1 MSYERN
7 LLPLDKATIR
17 FSVTISTDDPQEAL
31 RQTVLDTNSKI
42 QLLASPK
49 PATLLDGAVDGGT
62 SALDSVQSVVDD
74 WSPLLEKLQIFCNIM
89 DGVAEVYNMIK
100 NDDRMFTYTF
110 RFIHMRPWHGVS
122 CQPHTR

>member
-1 MSYERN
+1 MSYERS

-31 RQTVLDTNSKI
+31 RQTILDTDSKI

-49 PATLLDGAVDGGT
+49 PAALLDCAMEGGT

-74 WSPLLEKLQIFCNIM
+74 WSPLLEKLHIFCNIM
-89 DGVAEVYNMIK
+89 DGVAEVCYVVKHSNNK
-100 NDDRMFTYTF
+100 FT
-110 RFIHMRPWHGVS
+110 
-122 CQPHTR
+122 